1 MNNTD
6 KICRILDEIKLNLE
20 QFEKETIEIIS
31 CDAENIEPHT
41 QKRVDITKTVDILF
55 SRIDE
60 ICKHMEDGDEIRK
73 IIRNVSLFTE
83 VSEDKEK
90 IFMKSQ
96 EIFSV
101 FTRIKDSDIQAV
113 NRINLEKEILIK
125 KIKETNNGQQAK
137 AAKFSVGVDDGA
149 KKHFGD
155 EIKKI

>member
-6 KICRILDEIKLNLE
+6 KICSILNEIKLNLE
-20 QFEKETIEIIS
+20 KFEKETIEIIS
-31 CDAENIEPHT
+31 CDTENIEFHT
-41 QKRVDITKTVDILF
+41 QKRVDITKNIDGLF
-55 SRIDE
+55 SQIDD
-60 ICKHMEDGDEIRK
+60 ICSQMKDGDEIRK

-83 VSEDKEK
+83 VSEDTEK

-137 AAKFSVGVDDGA
+137 AAKFAVGLDDGT
-149 KKHFGD
+149 KKYLGD
-155 EIKKI
+155 DIKKI